1 MATNADV
8 LATVQQIIVAG
19 VRPNLDVAQL
29 SAGTP
34 LIKEGLGL
42 DSAAAVEL
50 LMALEEEFDIEID
63 EDDVSIEVLA
73 TVGTLADFIA
83 SKSG

>member
-8 LATVQQIIVAG
+8 LATVQQIIVAS
-19 VRPNLDVAQL
+19 VRPNLGAAQL

-50 LMALEEEFDIEID
+50 IMALEEEFDIEID

-83 SKSG
+83 SKAG